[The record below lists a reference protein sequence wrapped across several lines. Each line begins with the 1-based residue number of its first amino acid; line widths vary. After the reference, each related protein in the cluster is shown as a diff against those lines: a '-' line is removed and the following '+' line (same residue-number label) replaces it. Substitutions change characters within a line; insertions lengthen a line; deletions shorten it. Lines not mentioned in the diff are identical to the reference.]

1 MISGGIFYSTLH
13 DLNVEPDPTNSTLLY
28 VFEIVRHGA
37 RAPIWG
43 NADTAAKFPVQ
54 PGQLTPQ
61 GMRQRYL
68 LGRYNYQKFG
78 KYLKSDRRHLVVEV
92 KSTDVLRTI

>member
-43 NADTAAKFPVQ
+43 NADTAAKFPV
-54 PGQLTPQ
+54 
-61 GMRQRYL
+61 
-68 LGRYNYQKFG
+68 
-78 KYLKSDRRHLVVEV
+78 
-92 KSTDVLRTI
+92 